1 MMMRQRRVTF
11 GESLVVWRYRRRY
24 LREMRRK
31 DGRPRYEE
39 LAADATA
46 RLSIDGLHHLQEIL
60 KDERAAHRER
70 GDNSAADSLT
80 SAVRG
85 LDSRVQIL
93 DDMLR

>member
-1 MMMRQRRVTF
+1 MTF

-39 LAADATA
+39 LSADATA

-60 KDERAAHRER
+60 KDERAAHRKR
-70 GDNSAADSLT
+70 GDNRAADSLT